1 MIQVKLARRSGGF
14 KRSKKYELS
23 RWSNYIHTEYP
34 DSAARSKTNLPVI
47 LSMEEKRQY
56 AKDDSYEELTTYNIT
71 ESKSD
76 ESLTREAFKTKLRE
90 TSFNGNPE
98 FRYTNQ
104 ESRISPSK
112 AAVKVFQYQQD
123 KIKFET
129 CRHLPISSLSIFI
142 LN

>member
-1 MIQVKLARRSGGF
+1 MARRSGGF

-23 RWSNYIHTEYP
+23 RWSNYIHTEY
-34 DSAARSKTNLPVI
+34 AARSKTNLPVI

-56 AKDDSYEELTTYNIT
+56 VKDDSYEELTTYNIT

-76 ESLTREAFKTKLRE
+76 ENLTREAFRTKLRE

-104 ESRISPSK
+104 ESRISPSE
-112 AAVKVFQYQQD
+112 AAVKVFQYQ
-123 KIKFET
+123 
-129 CRHLPISSLSIFI
+129 
-142 LN
+142 